1 MKEYILHMQREYNS
15 LDEKIAKA
23 QKALKELELD
33 KVEKVNLI
41 KQLNH
46 MKSYLEVLNFR
57 INYAVEKE
65 KKR

>member
-1 MKEYILHMQREYNS
+1 MQREYNS

>member
-1 MKEYILHMQREYNS
+1 MQRKYNS